1 MIISDVL
8 YGEYEVDQVVEELI
22 SSKSMQRLK
31 GIHQAGASY
40 LMNEKWNV
48 TRFDYSVGVMLL
60 VKKLGGSVEE
70 QIAGLLHDVSHTAFS
85 HVIDYV
91 FDNEDESYHEEIF
104 SSVVKNSEIPA
115 ILAKHGYNYEDILLD
130 DSKWTLL
137 ERSAPELCADRV
149 DYTLRDMHTYGYIS
163 LEEVHSFLEDVIAVE
178 GKMVLQSIEMAEWF
192 TETYYKEV
200 IDFFMKPMNIY
211 GNDMLA
217 KMLKVALH
225 KRIIHADDFLLEDE
239 ELISKLQQC
248 NDSEVHAL
256 LRKVHPNVKVK
267 EARDDYDLYQKNKVR
282 LIDPPLLRE
291 GEVVQSSVVSEK
303 IKQMSEVAY
312 EKAVRGMYVKVISN
326 KKEVAHRF

>member
-1 MIISDVL
+1 MVISDVI
-8 YGEYEVDQVVEELI
+8 YGEFKVDQVLEELI
-22 SSKSMQRLK
+22 VSKPVQRLK
-31 GIHQAGASY
+31 GIHQNGASY

-48 TRFDYSVGVMLL
+48 TRFDHSVGVMLL
-60 VKKLGGSVEE
+60 VKKLGGSVKE

-104 SSVVKNSEIPA
+104 SSVVKKSEIPA

-149 DYTLRDMHTYGYIS
+149 DYTLRDMYTYGYIS
-163 LEEVHSFLEDVIAVE
+163 LEEVHSFLEDVIEVE
-178 GKMVLQSIEMAEWF
+178 GKMVLQNIEIAEWF

-200 IDFFMKPMNIY
+200 IDFFMEPMNIY

-217 KMLKVALH
+217 KTLKVALH
-225 KRIIHADDFLLEDE
+225 KRIIHADDFLFEDD

-248 NDSEVHAL
+248 NDPEVEAL
-256 LRKVHPNVKVK
+256 LSKVHQNVKVK
-267 EARDDYDLYQKNKVR
+267 EDRNDYDLHQKNKVR
-282 LIDPPLLRE
+282 LIDPLLLRE
-291 GEVVQSSVVSEK
+291 GKMVQSSVVSEK
-303 IKQMSEVAY
+303 IREMSDIAY
-312 EKAVRGMYVKVISN
+312 EKAVRGMYVKVIS
-326 KKEVAHRF
+326 K

>member
-8 YGEYEVDQVVEELI
+8 YGEFEVDQVVEELI
-22 SSKSMQRLK
+22 LSKSVQRLK

-40 LMNEKWNV
+40 LINEKWNV
-48 TRFDYSVGVMLL
+48 TRFDHSVGVMLL
-60 VKKLGGSVEE
+60 IKKLGGSVEE

-91 FDNEDESYHEEIF
+91 FDNENESYHEEIF

-115 ILAKHGYNYEDILLD
+115 ILAKYGYNYEDILLD
-130 DSKWTLL
+130 DSNWTLL

-149 DYTLRDMHTYGYIS
+149 DYTLRDMYTYEYIS
-163 LEEVHSFLEDVIAVE
+163 LEEVHRFLEDVVAVD
-178 GKMVLQSIEMAEWF
+178 GKMVLQSIEVTEWF

-200 IDFFMKPMNIY
+200 IDFFMKPLNIY

-217 KMLKVALH
+217 KTLKLALH
-225 KRIIHADDFLLEDE
+225 KRVIHADDFLLEDY
-239 ELISKLQQC
+239 ELIVKLQQC
-248 NDSEVHAL
+248 NDPEVHAL
-256 LRKVHPNVKVK
+256 LSKVHPNVKVK
-267 EARDDYDLYQKNKVR
+267 EDKNDYDLYQKNKVR

-291 GEVVQSSVVSEK
+291 GEVVRSSIVSEK
-303 IKQMSEVAY
+303 IKQVSEIAY

-326 KKEVAHRF
+326 

>member
-8 YGEYEVDQVVEELI
+8 YGEFEVDQVLEELI
-22 SSKSMQRLK
+22 LSKPVQRLK

-48 TRFDYSVGVMLL
+48 TRFNHSVGVMLL
-60 VKKLGGSVEE
+60 IKKLGGSVEE
-70 QIAGLLHDVSHTAFS
+70 QIAGLLHDVSHTTFS

-91 FDNEDESYHEEIF
+91 FDNMNESYHEEIF

-115 ILAKHGYNYEDILLD
+115 ILSKYGYNYEDILLD

-149 DYTLRDMHTYGYIS
+149 DYTLRDMYTYGYVS
-163 LEEVHSFLEDVIAVE
+163 LEEVHNFLSHVIEVD
-178 GKMVLQSIEMAEWF
+178 GKMVLQNIKMAEWF

-200 IDFFMKPMNIY
+200 IDFFMQPTNIY

-217 KMLKVALH
+217 KTLKLALH
-225 KRIIHADDFLLEDE
+225 KQVIHADDFLLEDH
-239 ELISKLQQC
+239 ELIVKLQLC

-256 LRKVHPNVKVK
+256 LRKVHPNVKVR
-267 EARDDYDLYQKNKVR
+267 EDRSEYDLHQKNKVR

-291 GEVVQSSVVSEK
+291 GKIVQSSVVSEK
-303 IKQMSEVAY
+303 IREMSDIAY
-312 EKAVRGMYVKVISN
+312 EKSVRGMYVKVISN
-326 KKEVAHRF
+326 

>member
-48 TRFDYSVGVMLL
+48 TRFDHSVGVMLL

-137 ERSAPELCADRV
+137 ERSAPELGADRV

>member
-8 YGEYEVDQVVEELI
+8 YGEFEVDQVVEELI

-31 GIHQAGASY
+31 GIHQNGASY

-48 TRFDYSVGVMLL
+48 TRFDHSFGVMLL
-60 VKKLGGSVEE
+60 VKKLGGSVKE
-70 QIAGLLHDVSHTAFS
+70 QIASLLHDVSHTAFS

-91 FDNEDESYHEEIF
+91 FHNEDESYHEEIF

-115 ILAKHGYNYEDILLD
+115 ILAKYGYNYEDILLD

-149 DYTLRDMHTYGYIS
+149 DYTLRDMYTYGYVS
-163 LEEVHSFLEDVIAVE
+163 LEEVHSFLEDVTAVD
-178 GKMVLQSIEMAEWF
+178 GKMVVQSVEMAEWF

-200 IDFFMKPMNIY
+200 IDFFMEPMNIY

-217 KMLKVALH
+217 KTLKVALH

-248 NDSEVHAL
+248 NDPEVEAL
-256 LRKVHPNVKVK
+256 LSKVHRNVKVK
-267 EARDDYDLYQKNKVR
+267 EDRNDYDLHQKNKVR

-291 GEVVQSSVVSEK
+291 DEVIPASVVSEN
-303 IKQMSEVAY
+303 IRQMSDIAY

-326 KKEVAHRF
+326 

>member
-8 YGEYEVDQVVEELI
+8 YGEFEVDAVLEELI
-22 SSKSMQRLK
+22 LSKPMQRLK

-48 TRFDYSVGVMLL
+48 TRFDHSVGVMLL

-115 ILAKHGYNYEDILLD
+115 ILAKHGYNYEDMLLD
-130 DSKWTLL
+130 NSKWTLL

-149 DYTLRDMHTYGYIS
+149 DYTLRDMYTYGYIS
-163 LEEVHSFLEDVIAVE
+163 LEEVHSFLEDVIEVE
-178 GKMVLQSIEMAEWF
+178 GKMVLQSIEIAEWF

-200 IDFFMKPMNIY
+200 IDFFMEPMNIY

-217 KMLKVALH
+217 KTLKVALH
-225 KRIIHADDFLLEDE
+225 KRIIHADDFLLEDDK
-239 ELISKLQQC
+239 LILKLQQC
-248 NDSEVHAL
+248 NDPKVEAL
-256 LRKVHPNVKVK
+256 LSKVQPNIKVK
-267 EARDDYDLYQKNKVR
+267 EDRNDYDLHQKNKVR
-282 LIDPPLLRE
+282 LIDPLLLRA
-291 GEVVQSSVVSEK
+291 GEVIHSSVVSENVRK
-303 IKQMSEVAY
+303 MSEVAY
-312 EKAVRGMYVKVISN
+312 EKAVRGMYVKV
-326 KKEVAHRF
+326 V

>member
-1 MIISDVL
+1 MVISDVI
-8 YGEYEVDQVVEELI
+8 YGEFKVDKVLEELI
-22 SSKSMQRLK
+22 LSKPVQRLK

-48 TRFDYSVGVMLL
+48 TRFDHSVGAMLL
-60 VKKLGGSVEE
+60 IKKLGGSVEE

-91 FDNEDESYHEEIF
+91 FDNENESYHEEIF

-115 ILAKHGYNYEDILLD
+115 ILSKYGYNYEDILLD

-149 DYTLRDMHTYGYIS
+149 DYTLRDMYAYGYIS
-163 LEEVHSFLEDVIAVE
+163 LEEAQNFLDDLIVVD
-178 GKMVLQSIEMAEWF
+178 GKMVLQNIQIAEWF
-192 TETYYKEV
+192 TKTYYKEV
-200 IDFFMKPMNIY
+200 IDFFMKPINIY

-217 KMLKVALH
+217 KTLKLALH
-225 KRIIHADDFLLEDE
+225 KKVIDADDFLLEDD
-239 ELISKLQQC
+239 ELIVKLQLC
-248 NDSEVHAL
+248 NDPEVEAL

-267 EARDDYDLYQKNKVR
+267 EDRNDYDLYQKNKVR

-291 GEVVQSSVVSEK
+291 GEVVPSSVVSEQ
-303 IKQMSEVAY
+303 IRQMSDIAY

-326 KKEVAHRF
+326 

>member
-1 MIISDVL
+1 MSISDVL
-8 YGEYEVDQVVEELI
+8 YGEFEVDQVVEELI
-22 SSKSMQRLK
+22 SSKSVQRLK

-40 LMNEKWNV
+40 LINEKWNV
-48 TRFDYSVGVMLL
+48 TRFDHSVGVMLL

-91 FDNEDESYHEEIF
+91 FHNEGESYHEEIF

-115 ILAKHGYNYEDILLD
+115 ILSKYGYNYEDILLD

-149 DYTLRDMHTYGYIS
+149 DYTLRDMYTYGYIS
-163 LEEVHSFLEDVIAVE
+163 LEEVHSLLEDVIAVD
-178 GKMVLQSIEMAEWF
+178 GKMVLQSVEMAEWF

-217 KMLKVALH
+217 KTLKLALH
-225 KRIIHADDFLLEDE
+225 KRIIHADDFLLEDD

-267 EARDDYDLYQKNKVR
+267 EDRNDYDLYQKNKVR

-291 GEVVQSSVVSEK
+291 GEVVTSSVVSEK
-303 IKQMSEVAY
+303 IRQMSEVAY
-312 EKAVRGMYVKVISN
+312 EKAVRGMYVKVISD
-326 KKEVAHRF
+326 

>member
-1 MIISDVL
+1 MIISDVI
-8 YGEYEVDQVVEELI
+8 YGEFKIDKVLEDLI
-22 SSKSMQRLK
+22 ISKPVQRLK
-31 GIHQAGASY
+31 GVHQAGASY

-48 TRFDYSVGVMLL
+48 TRFDHSVGAMLL
-60 VKKLGGSVEE
+60 IKKLGGSVEE

-91 FDNEDESYHEEIF
+91 FDNENESYHEEIF

-115 ILAKHGYNYEDILLD
+115 ILSKHGYNYEDILLD

-149 DYTLRDMHTYGYIS
+149 DYTLRDMFTYGYIS
-163 LEEVHSFLEDVIAVE
+163 LEEVHSFLEDVIEVD
-178 GKMVLQSIEMAEWF
+178 GKMVIQNIEIAEWF

-217 KMLKVALH
+217 KTLKLALH
-225 KRIIHADDFLLEDE
+225 KKVIHADDFLLEDY
-239 ELISKLQQC
+239 ELITKLQLCKDQ
-248 NDSEVHAL
+248 EVDAL
-256 LRKVHPNVKVK
+256 LRKVHPSIEVK
-267 EARDDYDLYQKNKVR
+267 EDRNEYDLHQKNKVR

-291 GEVVQSSVVSEK
+291 GKIVQASVVSEK
-303 IKQMSEVAY
+303 IRQMSDIAY
-312 EKAVRGMYVKVISN
+312 EKAIRGMYVKVIS
-326 KKEVAHRF
+326 E

>member
-8 YGEYEVDQVVEELI
+8 YGEFEVDQVLEELI
-22 SSKSMQRLK
+22 LSKPVQRLK

-48 TRFDYSVGVMLL
+48 TRFNHSVGVMLL
-60 VKKLGGSVEE
+60 IKKLGGSVEE
-70 QIAGLLHDVSHTAFS
+70 QIAGLLHDVSHTTFS
-85 HVIDYV
+85 HVMDYV
-91 FDNEDESYHEEIF
+91 FDNMNESYHEEIF

-115 ILAKHGYNYEDILLD
+115 ILSKYGYNYEDILLD

-149 DYTLRDMHTYGYIS
+149 DYTLRDMYTYGYVS
-163 LEEVHSFLEDVIAVE
+163 LEKVHNFLSDVIEVD
-178 GKMVLQSIEMAEWF
+178 GKMVLQNIKMAEWF

-200 IDFFMKPMNIY
+200 IDFFMQPTNIY

-217 KMLKVALH
+217 KTLKLALH
-225 KRIIHADDFLLEDE
+225 KQVIHADDFLLEDH
-239 ELISKLQQC
+239 ELIVKLQLC

-256 LRKVHPNVKVK
+256 LSKVHPNVKVR
-267 EARDDYDLYQKNKVR
+267 EDRSEYDLHQKNKVR

-291 GEVVQSSVVSEK
+291 GKIVQSSVVSEK
-303 IKQMSEVAY
+303 IREMSDIAY
-312 EKAVRGMYVKVISN
+312 EKSVRGMYVKVISN
-326 KKEVAHRF
+326 

>member
-1 MIISDVL
+1 MVITDVI
-8 YGEYEVDQVVEELI
+8 YGECEVDQLVEELI
-22 SSKSMQRLK
+22 LSKSVQRLK
-31 GIHQAGASY
+31 GIHQNGASY
-40 LMNEKWNV
+40 LINEKWNV
-48 TRFDYSVGVMLL
+48 TRFDHSVGVMLL
-60 VKKLGGSVEE
+60 IKKLGGSVEE

-91 FDNEDESYHEEIF
+91 FENRNESYHEEIF

-149 DYTLRDMHTYGYIS
+149 DYTLRDMYTYGYIS
-163 LEEVHSFLEDVIAVE
+163 LEEVHRFLEDIIAVE
-178 GKMVLQSIEMAEWF
+178 GKMVLQNIEIAEWF

-217 KMLKVALH
+217 KTLKLAFH
-225 KRIIHADDFLLEDE
+225 KEVIHADDFLLEDD

-248 NDSEVHAL
+248 SDPEVHSL
-256 LRKVHPNVKVK
+256 LSKVHPNVKVK
-267 EARDDYDLYQKNKVR
+267 EDRNDYDLYQKNKVR

-291 GEVVQSSVVSEK
+291 GEVVRSSVVSEE
-303 IKQMSEVAY
+303 IRRMSEVAY
-312 EKAVRGMYVKVISN
+312 EKAVRGMYVKVISD
-326 KKEVAHRF
+326 

>member
-8 YGEYEVDQVVEELI
+8 YGEFEVDQVLEELI
-22 SSKSMQRLK
+22 LSKSVQRLK
-31 GIHQAGASY
+31 GIHQNGASY
-40 LMNEKWNV
+40 LINEKWNV
-48 TRFDYSVGVMLL
+48 TRFDHSVGVMLL

-91 FDNEDESYHEEIF
+91 FDNINESYHEEIF

-115 ILAKHGYNYEDILLD
+115 ILSKYGYNYEEILLD

-149 DYTLRDMHTYGYIS
+149 DYTLRDMYTYGYTS
-163 LEEVHSFLEDVIAVE
+163 LEEVHRFLEDVIAVD
-178 GKMVLQSIEMAEWF
+178 GKMVLQSIEVAEWF
-192 TETYYKEV
+192 TEMYYKEV

-217 KMLKVALH
+217 KTLKLALH
-225 KRIIHADDFLLEDE
+225 KKVIHAEDFLLKDE

-248 NDSEVHAL
+248 SEPEVHAL
-256 LRKVHPNVKVK
+256 LSKVHPNVIVK
-267 EARDDYDLYQKNKVR
+267 EDRNDYDLYQKNKVR
-282 LIDPPLLRE
+282 LIDPPFLRE
-291 GEVVQSSVVSEK
+291 GEVVRSSVVSEK

-312 EKAVRGMYVKVISN
+312 EKAMRGMYVKVISD
-326 KKEVAHRF
+326 